1 MSGLV
6 RTGVEI
12 PVVLGQEINI
22 VEDKTVPVR
31 EFHSLA
37 VANIEEHRSVEHFLV
52 VLRYHE
58 YSIMMLIKQTIM
70 SRTFTYIIY
79 SASSI
84 LDEYV

>member
-1 MSGLV
+1 MSGLI

-37 VANIEEHRSVEHFLV
+37 VANIEEHRSVEHFIV

-58 YSIMMLIKQTIM
+58 YSIRYKKTLNEVEKKVMF
-70 SRTFTYIIY
+70 S
-79 SASSI
+79 
-84 LDEYV
+84 